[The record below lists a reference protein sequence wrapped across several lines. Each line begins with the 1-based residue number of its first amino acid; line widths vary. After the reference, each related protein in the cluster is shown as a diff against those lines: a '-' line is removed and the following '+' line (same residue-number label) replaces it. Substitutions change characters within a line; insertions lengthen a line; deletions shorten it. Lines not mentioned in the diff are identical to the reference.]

1 VESTHHSATQS
12 RQVHFLSIR
21 ATRTG
26 LVTRASVRNP
36 KWHLPFSLAKGDEH
50 HGT

>member
-1 VESTHHSATQS
+1 MESTNHSATQS

-36 KWHLPFSLAKGDEH
+36 KWHLPFSLAEGDEH